1 MKLLHPLWEVSAS
14 GPGCQSG
21 YMSGDLSSY
30 DTRVWEVSGLGPGC
44 ESGYRRGDL

>member
-1 MKLLHPLWEVSAS
+1 
-14 GPGCQSG
+14 
-21 YMSGDLSSY
+21 MSGDLSSY